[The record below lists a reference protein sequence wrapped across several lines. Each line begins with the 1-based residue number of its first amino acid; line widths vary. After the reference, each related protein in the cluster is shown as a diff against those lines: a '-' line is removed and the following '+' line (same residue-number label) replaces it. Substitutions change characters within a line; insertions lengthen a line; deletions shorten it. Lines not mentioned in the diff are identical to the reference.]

1 MSKTERLKKLL
12 LPSGKIAIAA
22 LDHRGSLKV
31 NLHPENPEI
40 TSDVEILGW
49 KKRMIDLYKDRVS
62 GLLIDPIYGKKLI
75 DTRLKPGWMM
85 SMEKTGYRG
94 GKEARVTEILENWS
108 VAGAKELGAC
118 SVKLLLY
125 YDPDNVELARK
136 QKEIANRLSEE
147 CHKQQMVFLLEPL
160 SYKIEGSRENEVLRI
175 VQELSDVPVD
185 IYKSEYPGT
194 RRACEEM
201 SKVLKTPW
209 VLLSAGM
216 AYDEYRQALQVACE
230 SGASGFAVGRA
241 LWQEFGQYEGEA
253 REQYF
258 VDVASRR
265 MDELLKIVEKYGKNV
280 NVGQ

>member
-1 MSKTERLKKLL
+1 MSKTTRLQKLL

-40 TSDVEILGW
+40 TTDQEILAW
-49 KKRMIDLYKDRVS
+49 KRRMIDLYKDRVS
-62 GLLIDPIYGKKLI
+62 GLLVDPIFGKQVL
-75 DTRLKPGWMM
+75 DTSMHPGWML

-94 GKEARVTEILENWS
+94 GKEARVTEILEDWS
-108 VAGAKELGAC
+108 VANAKEMGAC

-125 YDPDNVELARK
+125 YDPENTDLARK
-136 QKEIANRLSEE
+136 QKEIAMALSEE
-147 CHKQQMVFLLEPL
+147 CEREGMIYLLEPL
-160 SYKIEGSRENEVLRI
+160 SYLVEGSREEEVLRI
-175 VQELSDVPVD
+175 VDALADVPVD

-194 RRACEEM
+194 QRACEEI
-201 SKVLKTPW
+201 SKRIKSPW

-216 AYDEYRQALQVACE
+216 EYSQYKAALTVACQ

-253 REQYF
+253 REKYF
-258 VDVASRR
+258 RDVASPR
-265 MDELLKIVEKYGKNV
+265 MDELLEIVDKYGKRV
-280 NVGQ
+280 EL

>member
-1 MSKTERLKKLL
+1 MSKIERLKKLL

-22 LDHRGSLKV
+22 LDHRGSLKQ

-40 TSDVEILGW
+40 TTDQEIMEW
-49 KKRMIDLYKDRVS
+49 KKRMISLYRDRAS

-75 DTRLKPGWMM
+75 DTTINPGWML
-85 SMEKTGYRG
+85 SMEKTGYKG

-108 VAGAKELGAC
+108 VTAAKEMGAC

-125 YDPDNVELARK
+125 YDPDNVELAKK
-136 QKEIANRLSEE
+136 QKEVALELSEE
-147 CHKQQMVFLLEPL
+147 CRRQQMVFLLEPL
-160 SYKIEGSRENEVLRI
+160 SYKIEGSREDEVLRI
-175 VQELSDVPVD
+175 VRELSDVPVD

-201 SKVLKTPW
+201 TKILSTPW

-216 AYDEYRQALQVACE
+216 AYDQYNQALQVACE

-241 LWQEFGQYEGEA
+241 LWQEFGQYEGED
-253 REQYF
+253 REKYF
-258 VDVASRR
+258 VEVASKR
-265 MDELLKIVEKYGKNV
+265 MDELLAIVEKYGRAV
-280 NVGQ
+280 NY